1 MDCRGG
7 DSAGCGGWV
16 YPDIQ
21 DSFAVYEE
29 GQLME
34 GLEGFTD
41 ADVRATL
48 VRTLRLL
55 AVLTVGGMALVWW
68 KMGWQSAVFL
78 LIGAAISG
86 TGLWEWMRLM
96 SAVMARMDAGAKAKP
111 MGTVLTGFFLR
122 LAVTIGV
129 LYVSLKFLN
138 GSVIALAVGLGL
150 GIASLT
156 FEAIRMARA
165 WTV

>member
-1 MDCRGG
+1 
-7 DSAGCGGWV
+7 
-16 YPDIQ
+16 
-21 DSFAVYEE
+21 
-29 GQLME
+29 ME

-55 AVLTVGGMALVWW
+55 AVLTVLGMVGVGW
-68 KMGWQSAVFL
+68 KLGWRSAVFL
-78 LIGAAISG
+78 LVGAAISG
-86 TGLWEWMRLM
+86 SGLWEWMRLM
-96 SAVMARMDAGAKAKP
+96 SAVMARMDAGGKAKP
-111 MGTVLTGFFLR
+111 MGMVLTGFFLR
-122 LAVTIGV
+122 LGLAVAV
-129 LYVSLKFLN
+129 LYVSLKYLN

>member
-1 MDCRGG
+1 M
-7 DSAGCGGWV
+7 A
-16 YPDIQ
+16 
-21 DSFAVYEE
+21 
-29 GQLME
+29 

-55 AVLTVGGMALVWW
+55 AVLTLIGMALVGW
-68 KMGWQSAVFL
+68 KLGWRSAVL
-78 LIGAAISG
+78 LLVGAAISG
-86 TGLWEWMRLM
+86 SGLWEWMRLM
-96 SAVMARMDAGAKAKP
+96 SAVMARMDAGRKASP
-111 MGTVLTGFFLR
+111 MGLVLTGFFLR
-122 LAVTIGV
+122 LGLAIVV
-129 LYVSLKFLN
+129 LYVSLKYLN

-150 GIASLT
+150 GIAALT

>member
-1 MDCRGG
+1 MG
-7 DSAGCGGWV
+7 
-16 YPDIQ
+16 
-21 DSFAVYEE
+21 YEE
-29 GQLME
+29 RQLME

-55 AVLTVGGMALVWW
+55 AVLTVVGMLVVGW
-68 KMGWQSAVFL
+68 KMGWRSAVFL
-78 LIGAAISG
+78 LVGAGISG
-86 TGLWEWMRLM
+86 SGLWEWMRLM
-96 SAVMARMDAGAKAKP
+96 SAVMARMDAGGKAKP
-111 MGTVLTGFFLR
+111 MGMVLTGFFLR
-122 LAVTIGV
+122 LGLAVAV
-129 LYVSLKFLN
+129 LYVSLKYLN

>member
-1 MDCRGG
+1 
-7 DSAGCGGWV
+7 
-16 YPDIQ
+16 
-21 DSFAVYEE
+21 
-29 GQLME
+29 ME

-96 SAVMARMDAGAKAKP
+96 SAVMARMDAGAKARP
-111 MGTVLTGFFLR
+111 MGKVLTGFFLR
-122 LAVTIGV
+122 LGATIAV

>member
-1 MDCRGG
+1 M
-7 DSAGCGGWV
+7 A
-16 YPDIQ
+16 
-21 DSFAVYEE
+21 
-29 GQLME
+29 

-55 AVLTVGGMALVWW
+55 AVLTLIGMALVGW
-68 KMGWQSAVFL
+68 KLGWRSAVL
-78 LIGAAISG
+78 LLVGAAISG
-86 TGLWEWMRLM
+86 SGLWEWMRLM
-96 SAVMARMDAGAKAKP
+96 SAVMARMDAGRKASP
-111 MGTVLTGFFLR
+111 MGLVLTGFFLR
-122 LAVTIGV
+122 LGLAIGV
-129 LYVSLKFLN
+129 LYVSLKYLN

>member
-1 MDCRGG
+1 M
-7 DSAGCGGWV
+7 A
-16 YPDIQ
+16 
-21 DSFAVYEE
+21 
-29 GQLME
+29 

-55 AVLTVGGMALVWW
+55 AVLTVIGMALVGW
-68 KMGWQSAVFL
+68 KLGWRSAVL
-78 LIGAAISG
+78 LLVGAAISG
-86 TGLWEWMRLM
+86 SGLWEWMRLM
-96 SAVMARMDAGAKAKP
+96 SAVMARMDAGRKASP
-111 MGTVLTGFFLR
+111 MGLVLTGFFVR
-122 LAVTIGV
+122 LGLSLVV
-129 LYVSLKFLN
+129 LYVSLKYLN

-156 FEAIRMARA
+156 FEAIKMARA